1 MLTKQMV
8 RIYIQSYGMLI
19 AALLIA
25 LLAFTALGYAV
36 DSYSITPQEAYDHI
50 LNEYPGNTDFAEYA
64 RTRCEVYG
72 CRIDDRGLIIR
83 DP

>member
-1 MLTKQMV
+1 MFTKQMV
-8 RIYIQSYGMLI
+8 RIYLQSYWMLI

-25 LLAFTALGYAV
+25 LLVFTALGYAA
-36 DSYSITPQEAYDHI
+36 DSHSITPQEAYDHI

-72 CRIDDRGLIIR
+72 CRIDSRGLIIR